1 MNLDYFFKSPSE
13 NVDSFIDEE
22 QCTSMEDH
30 GEPQAVTNLDTSSTS
45 NTLSKAKDLSSVDAD
60 RLSIPDSFIFPTRL
74 VGGHLCSFSLP
85 WMIKYDWLE
94 YSLEGDRVFCKPCRH
109 FDVNN
114 YRGSF
119 CGHFLGIGV
128 NDWKK
133 LGEKLSKHDSS
144 NSHSIAIVK
153 FKDYKCTKLVLGGSV
168 VEMCDIH
175 HQVIK
180 GLLLNT
186 QHFHFVIDLL
196 LFLAGQNLS
205 IRGHCENY
213 SQSAKD
219 SSDNMGNF
227 SEMHKFILNYSP
239 DIAKAY

>member
-13 NVDSFIDEE
+13 NVDSFVDEK

-30 GEPQAVTNLDTSSTS
+30 GEPQAVTNLNTSSTS

-94 YSLEGDRVFCKPCRH
+94 YSLEVDRVFCKPCRH

-119 CGHFLGIGV
+119 CGHF
-128 NDWKK
+128 
-133 LGEKLSKHDSS
+133 
-144 NSHSIAIVK
+144 
-153 FKDYKCTKLVLGGSV
+153 
-168 VEMCDIH
+168 
-175 HQVIK
+175 
-180 GLLLNT
+180 
-186 QHFHFVIDLL
+186 
-196 LFLAGQNLS
+196 
-205 IRGHCENY
+205 
-213 SQSAKD
+213 
-219 SSDNMGNF
+219 
-227 SEMHKFILNYSP
+227 
-239 DIAKAY
+239 

>member
-13 NVDSFIDEE
+13 YVDSSVDEE

-30 GEPQAVTNLDTSSTS
+30 GQPQAVTTLDISSTS
-45 NTLSKAKDLSSVDAD
+45 NTLSKSKDLSSVDAD

-74 VGGHLCSFSLP
+74 VGGHLRSFSLQ
-85 WMIKYDWLE
+85 WMRKYDLLE
-94 YSLEGDRVFCKPCRH
+94 YSLEVDRVFCKPCRH
-109 FDVNN
+109 FAVNN

-119 CGHFLGIGV
+119 CGPFLGIGI

-153 FKDYKCTKLVLGGSV
+153 FKDYKCTKHVLGGSV

-175 HQVIK
+175 HQEIK

-186 QHFHFVIDLL
+186 QHFHFIIDLL
-196 LFLAGQNLS
+196 LSLAGQNLS

-213 SQSAKD
+213 SQGAKD

-227 SEMHKFILNYSP
+227 LEMH
-239 DIAKAY
+239 